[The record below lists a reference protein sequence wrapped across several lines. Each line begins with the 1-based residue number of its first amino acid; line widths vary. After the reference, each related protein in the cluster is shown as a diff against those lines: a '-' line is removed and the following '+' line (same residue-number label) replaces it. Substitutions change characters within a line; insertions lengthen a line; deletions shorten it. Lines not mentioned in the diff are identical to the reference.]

1 MKILT
6 SLTILILFVLL
17 QQSCSVGMAL
27 SGNKQQD
34 ISTFYVGADRLFVHG
49 RTGFPD
55 SSIQDKDGKW
65 IDTYLIISGDEP
77 STLRAIGHSA
87 LDVVT
92 LGLWEVIG
100 TPIELAVGSEDHDR
114 FEIFYDENDKIER
127 LERFNRKPHPS
138 YKDADLQKTQPYP
151 IDYTNNQYSR

>member
-1 MKILT
+1 MKTTT
-6 SLTILILFVLL
+6 SLLILISYTLL
-17 QQSCSVGMAL
+17 MQSCSVGMAL

-77 STLRAIGHSA
+77 SAGRAMGHGA
-87 LDVVT
+87 LDVLT

-127 LERFNRKPHPS
+127 VEKFNRKPHPS
-138 YKDADLQKTQPYP
+138 YKGSGLQKSELKPV
-151 IDYTNNQYSR
+151 NNDGI

>member
-1 MKILT
+1 MKN
-6 SLTILILFVLL
+6 ILILVLVL
-17 QQSCSVGMAL
+17 FPMLLQSCSVGMAL

-77 STLRAIGHSA
+77 STGRAIGHGA
-87 LDVVT
+87 MDVLT

-100 TPIELAVGSEDHDR
+100 TPFEAVVGKLRNHQS
-114 FEIFYDENDKIER
+114 
-127 LERFNRKPHPS
+127 
-138 YKDADLQKTQPYP
+138 
-151 IDYTNNQYSR
+151 

>member
-1 MKILT
+1 MKKIT
-6 SLTILILFVLL
+6 LILVLVLL
-17 QQSCSVGMAL
+17 PLLLQSCSVGMAL

-77 STLRAIGHSA
+77 SAGRALGHGA
-87 LDVVT
+87 LDVIT

>member
-1 MKILT
+1 MKKITTL
-6 SLTILILFVLL
+6 LILILFPLL
-17 QQSCSVGMAL
+17 LQSCSVGMAL
-27 SGNKQQD
+27 SGHKQRD

-77 STLRAIGHSA
+77 SAGRAIGYGA
-87 LDVVT
+87 LDVIT

-100 TPIELAVGSEDHDR
+100 TPLELAVGSEDHDR

-127 LERFNRKPHPS
+127 LERFNRKPHPD
-138 YKDADLQKTQPYP
+138 YKGYELQETLPHAV
-151 IDYTNNQYSR
+151 DY